1 MTPQQI
7 INKLENSMLALQN
20 GNIQLKTL
28 GVNKANAERDYKI
41 ALNKKILR
49 LKAEKL
55 PATIIMEVSKGDEE
69 VAQLRLERDIAES
82 SYFVCLDALN
92 NLRLEIETLR
102 SMLTWLRAEYK
113 NS

>member
-1 MTPQQI
+1 MNPIEIIKKLEDAMRALQHGNTELKRLA
-7 INKLENSMLALQN
+7 INKA
-20 GNIQLKTL
+20 K
-28 GVNKANAERDYKI
+28 AERDYKI

-49 LKAEKL
+49 LKADKY
-55 PATIIMEVSKGDEE
+55 PATLIMEVSRGDEE
-69 VAQLRLERDIAES
+69 VAQLRLQRDIAES

>member
-1 MTPQQI
+1 MNPTEI
-7 INKLENSMLALQN
+7 IKKLENAMLALQH
-20 GNIQLKTL
+20 GNTELKTL
-28 GVNKANAERDYKI
+28 GVNKAKAERDYKI

-55 PATIIMEVSKGDEE
+55 PATLIQDLSRGDES
-69 VAQLRLERDIAES
+69 VAELRLQRDIAES

-92 NLRLEIETLR
+92 NLRLEIEVLR
-102 SMLTWLRAEYK
+102 SILTWMRNELK